1 MVLGIY
7 KCCIQRKSLLIGPCA
22 TVAQLQIR
30 ARGWDEP
37 LRSPSHKTAAVHYA
51 MTSPALTAR
60 LHAAGKRVFA
70 WTVNSPHMMQR
81 ALDAGV
87 DAIVTNHPVQVRE
100 VFLKR
105 RAPCIRLYGRAPA
118 LI

>member
-1 MVLGIY
+1 MWI
-7 KCCIQRKSLLIGPCA
+7 RKWCVSNETLLNGPRA
-22 TVAQLQIR
+22 TAARLQVR

-37 LRSPSHKTAAVHYA
+37 LRSPGHKTAAVHYA